1 MDTKAKAEVYLDV
14 EKLDEAA
21 AMFAF
26 LTSSGILS
34 TNHAFTN
41 KCILSAPVLWV
52 LWLRNLRP
60 TFIQP

>member
-1 MDTKAKAEVYLDV
+1 MDTKAKAEFYLDV

-34 TNHAFTN
+34 TNHVFLRTSAFF
-41 KCILSAPVLWV
+41 
-52 LWLRNLRP
+52 LRQC
-60 TFIQP
+60 FGSCG